1 MVKRYDSVRLKQV
14 HRSSTMDIFLSSGNV
29 TRADVINQTGLSAPT
44 VMKIFDYYLKNGFI
58 QVVGKGEVSVGKNPL
73 LYRLNPMA
81 ATAIGVECDG
91 DNCYASL
98 VDLRGNIIASVEQK
112 FQKDFRSWLEE
123 NLPQIVKCLKEKAGQ
138 SILLGVGIGLPG
150 VVDTYNQIIE
160 FAPPVNIRHSFS
172 YKEIF
177 SRLTKQFGIPFLME
191 NDVNVGA
198 VGEWKL
204 RRMDGVRD
212 MAYLSLG
219 RGLGAGIILNG
230 KLHRGR
236 HHSAGEIG
244 YMVFDSRF
252 VSQRERDGF
261 LEERINTPAMIDQW
275 PELKKENPP
284 LETLIEATSYAADQ
298 LAMCIANLQAVVD
311 LDLVVLG
318 GTWTHKFGKR
328 LIAGVR
334 TRLARLSVVEIQCE
348 LSKCERPAVIGMAEI
363 VARYG
368 MEKFYRE

>member
-1 MVKRYDSVRLKQV
+1 
-14 HRSSTMDIFLSSGNV
+14 MDIFLSSGNV
-29 TRADVINQTGLSAPT
+29 TRTDVINQTGLSAPT
-44 VMKIFDYYLKNGFI
+44 VMKIFDYYLENGFI
-58 QVVGKGEVSVGKNPL
+58 QIVGKAEASIGKNPL
-73 LYRLNPMA
+73 LYRLNSMA

-98 VDLRGNIIASVEQK
+98 VDLRGNVIASVEQK
-112 FQKDFRSWLEE
+112 FQKDFQLWLEE
-123 NLPQIVKCLKEKAGQ
+123 DLPQIVESLKEKTQQ

-150 VVDTYNQIIE
+150 VVDTYNQTIE
-160 FAPPVNIRHSFS
+160 FAPPVNIRHPFS
-172 YKEIF
+172 CKEVF
-177 SRLTKQFGIPFLME
+177 SDLTKRFGIPFLME

-204 RRMDGVRD
+204 RRTDGVRD

-236 HHSAGEIG
+236 HHSAGEVG
-244 YMVFDSRF
+244 YMVFDPRF
-252 VSQRERDGF
+252 VSQREHAGF
-261 LEERINTPAMIDQW
+261 LEERINTPALMDQW
-275 PELKKENPP
+275 PELKKEDPP

-298 LAMCIANLQAVVD
+298 LAICIANLQAVMD

-318 GTWTHKFGKR
+318 GTWTHRFGKR

-334 TRLARLSVVEIQCE
+334 TRLARLSVVETQCE